1 MPTKV
6 IYNIIMLAVIWVFII
21 GAGVYVTMFKQ
32 PDELDR
38 VEKAGKVIRMKQAE
52 FASLLSEHTVSSE
65 KADNA
70 LNKWRARYK
79 VIPEELSSPEVIG
92 YLNELTRTGFE
103 VFDISNSG
111 TQNEGDYS
119 YHSFS
124 ISGRGYFSELYSIVW
139 ELENNRYFYRIP
151 ELTLTHMDIITEDPE
166 TGNEVMK
173 VMVSFQ
179 LQIDAI
185 FSGAEGMSAPSDDGV
200 TEEAALLPISRAK
213 SERPPVPIEVLPK
226 QRPALNPFFPLI
238 MSQLPPNTH
247 RLVNIEKAQL
257 ISIVGDKAIFKEDE
271 QYRAVGQGE
280 DVYLGQIIEV
290 DPVEG
295 RIKARLNKGGIID
308 AVEIFLLSG
317 ERYRE
322 ALGSVR
328 RAPSI
333 H

>member
-6 IYNIIMLAVIWVFII
+6 IYNIIILAIVWVFII
-21 GAGVYVTMFKQ
+21 GTGVYVTMFKQ
-32 PDELDR
+32 PDKLER

-52 FASLLSEHTVSSE
+52 LASLLSEHTVSSE

-79 VIPEELSSPEVIG
+79 VIPDQLSSPEVIG
-92 YLNELTRTGFE
+92 YLNELTKTGFE
-103 VFDISNSG
+103 VFDLSSSG

-119 YHSFS
+119 YPSFS
-124 ISGRGYFSELYSIVW
+124 VSGRGYFSELYRIVW

-151 ELTLTHMDIITEDPE
+151 ELTLIHMDIITEDPE

-185 FSGAEGMSAPSDDGV
+185 FSGADGMSAPSDGV
-200 TEEAALLPISRAK
+200 AEEAALLPISRAK
-213 SERPPVPIEVLPK
+213 SERPPVPIEVLPN

-238 MSQLPPNTH
+238 MDKLPPNTH
-247 RLVNIEKAQL
+247 GLVNIEQAQL
-257 ISIVGDKAIFKEDE
+257 VSIVGDKAIFKEDGE
-271 QYRAVGQGE
+271 YRAVGQGE

-308 AVEIFLLSG
+308 AVEIFLQSG

-333 H
+333 N